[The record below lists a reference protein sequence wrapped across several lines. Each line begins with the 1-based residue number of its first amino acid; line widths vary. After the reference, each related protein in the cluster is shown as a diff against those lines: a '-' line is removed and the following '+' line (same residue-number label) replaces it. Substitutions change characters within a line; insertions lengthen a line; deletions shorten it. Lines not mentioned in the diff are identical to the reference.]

1 MCGFAGILSA
11 DKVARSRTKIA
22 AMLLQH
28 RGPDEERFYEC
39 EDYNVAFRRLA
50 IIDIATSSQPI
61 ENERFVLTF
70 NGEIYNYLEL
80 KESWLKGKYNFKTTG
95 DAEVILAGYTIYGC
109 DFFKRLNGIF
119 AFAIYDKSTKRVVLC
134 RDPAGVKPLF
144 YRKQFAELTFASEL
158 NALLGMTDCKFKLDE
173 EALRIFLST
182 GYIPAPWTIYQGISS
197 LEPGTYL
204 VRDKLE
210 VKIVRYWN
218 EEKTEAIPTI
228 EMFEDQLQKAIKQQL
243 MSERPLGIFL
253 SGGVDSSLITLGAS
267 RERQLDTFTAVI
279 EDEEWNEQAYANQI
293 VSKVGSKHNE
303 VHLSGLSSDL
313 IEGIIHRYG
322 QPFADA
328 SMVPTYLVSQLVRSK
343 GVVVVLAGDG
353 SDEMYCG
360 YEYRYNKAI
369 ENKSTDNRAF
379 FDEHYVRVPCDL
391 SAGYLTSNF
400 SVFEAFSKKIDT
412 SSQSKVDL
420 MRKFDSRFFLEGDIL
435 QKVDIASMAHSLE
448 VRVPFLSQDLMRLVA
463 QMPSSLLVDQGCSKK
478 LWKEILAK
486 QMSKEF
492 VYRKKV
498 GLQIPLKKW
507 IDVLLEGIGS
517 NDPIWNLPIIRTDRL
532 QALLESRKR
541 RKLHNITSNFLFFI
555 YVLNV
560 WLKRNIKSI
569 DL

>member
-11 DKVARSRTKIA
+11 DKVTRSRTKIA
-22 AMLLQH
+22 ATLLQH

-39 EDYNVAFRRLA
+39 EDYSVAFRRLA
-50 IIDIATSSQPI
+50 IIDVANSSQPI
-61 ENERFVLTF
+61 ENERFVLVF

-80 KESWLKGKYNFKTTG
+80 KENWLKGKYNFKTIG

-119 AFAIYDKSTKRVVLC
+119 AFAIYDKSTKKVVLC

-144 YRKQFAELTFASEL
+144 YRKQFTELTFASEL
-158 NALLGMTDCKFKLDE
+158 NALLGIADCKFKLNE

-182 GYIPAPWTIYQGISS
+182 GYIPAPWTIYRGIDS

-204 VRDKLE
+204 MRDKLDT
-210 VKIVRYWN
+210 KIVRYWN
-218 EEKTEAIPTI
+218 EEKNETPTV

-243 MSERPLGIFL
+243 MSERPLGVFL

-267 RERQLDTFTAVI
+267 REQQVDTFTAVI

-293 VSKVGSKHNE
+293 AEKVNSRHHE

-313 IEGIIHRYG
+313 IENIIYRYG

-328 SMVPTYLVSQLVRSK
+328 SMVPTYLVSQLVREK

-369 ENKSTDNRAF
+369 EHEAADNRAF
-379 FDEHYVRVPCDL
+379 FDEHYVRVPCEL

-448 VRVPFLSQDLMRLVA
+448 VRVPFLSQDLIHLVA

-486 QMSKEF
+486 QMPREF

-507 IDVLLEGIGS
+507 IDTLLESIGP
-517 NDPIWNLPIIRTDRL
+517 NDPIWSLSVLRVDRFR
-532 QALLESRKR
+532 ALLESRKR
-541 RKLHNITSNFLFFI
+541 RKLHNITSNFLFFV